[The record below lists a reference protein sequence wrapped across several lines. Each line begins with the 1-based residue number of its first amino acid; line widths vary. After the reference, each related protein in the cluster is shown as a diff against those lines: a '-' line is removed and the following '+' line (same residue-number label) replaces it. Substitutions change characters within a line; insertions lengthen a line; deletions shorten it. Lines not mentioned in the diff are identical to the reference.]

1 MLSQKIRNE
10 FLEYF
15 KKQGHTMVPSSPV
28 VPLEDPTIL
37 FTNAGMNQFKD
48 VFLGQ
53 SKRSY
58 QRATSSQKCIRV
70 GGKHND
76 LENVGHTSRHCT
88 FFEMLGNFSFGDYFK
103 EEAIKF
109 AWEVSTQVFDFN
121 PDKIWASVFQE
132 DEEAF
137 QLWQKHLPPSRIIK
151 MGEKDNFWAMGDTG
165 PCGPCSELLY
175 DRGASYGNALSP
187 LQDLDGERYLEFWN
201 LVFMQFNRG
210 TDGKMTPLPKQ
221 SVDTGA
227 GLERIV
233 SLKMNVDSVF
243 LTDILFS
250 LIQMIEK
257 ISSVKYDEKNSELA
271 PAFHVIADHIRSL
284 AFAIADGAIPS
295 NVDRGYILR
304 KLIRRATRYG
314 RKLGLHKPF
323 MGKLLPNLIA
333 TMGSDY
339 PELKTQQSKIEEILT
354 LEEEN
359 FIRTLQRGGTLLND
373 IIENNKSNK
382 ISGEDAFKLKD
393 TYGFPIEEIL
403 LMAKDAHLEV
413 DLETFNQLEEKA
425 KLKSKQAHKCS
436 SPDFAK
442 NVFTDFVKKH
452 AACQFTGYQK
462 TTDEVKIIAIFNGDK
477 FVDTLKADE
486 KGYLILNSTPFYA
499 EGGGQIGDTGS
510 ISKEDN
516 LFEVVDTAS
525 PYPGVICHLGS
536 LKKGSLKTN
545 DQVTVT
551 VDPERR
557 QLISANHSATHL
569 LHFALN
575 HILKGQIKQAGSYV
589 SDKRLR
595 FDFNYHKALTLEETR
610 QIEDLVNQ
618 QIRNDQEVKIYTLS
632 YAEAQK
638 EKSIKQFFGEKYG
651 DTVRVIE
658 IGKAKELCGGTHA
671 VRTGTIGLF
680 KILKEHSIAAGIR
693 RIEAASGPEAE
704 MFVREKEN
712 LLTHLSS
719 LLKTQ
724 ESKLDTTLLNL
735 IEENKK
741 LKEAKK
747 SQRKTELANLHQTLL
762 KKQVKIK
769 QGPNA
774 YLLAETDL
782 EPSELAHFSAGLL
795 KDLKSGIVALATKT
809 ADKCLFQI
817 VVSADLAEKH
827 QQLGANTLIKA
838 IAPVIQGGG
847 GGSKTSAK
855 AGGSAKAKIP
865 EALKLIEKTIQEQ
878 S

>member
-1 MLSQKIRNE
+1 MLSQKIRQA

-15 KKQGHTMVPSSPV
+15 KNQGHTIIPSSPV

-53 SKRSY
+53 SKRDY
-58 QRATSSQKCIRV
+58 KRATSSQKCIRV

-175 DRGASYGNALSP
+175 DRGAEYGNALSP
-187 LQDLDGERYLEFWN
+187 LQDLSGERYLEFWN

-210 TDGKMTPLPKQ
+210 TDGKMIPLPKQ

-233 SLKMNVDSVF
+233 SLKMGVDSVF

-284 AFAIADGAIPS
+284 AFAITDGAIPS

-304 KLIRRATRYG
+304 KLIRRAIRYG
-314 RKLGLHKPF
+314 RKLGLQKPF
-323 MGKLLPNLIA
+323 MAKLLPNLIA
-333 TMGSDY
+333 TMGTDY
-339 PELKTQQSKIEEILT
+339 PELKTQQNKIAEILT
-354 LEEEN
+354 LEEES
-359 FIRTLQRGGTLLND
+359 FIRTLQRGGNLLND
-373 IIENNKSNK
+373 IIENNQSSK
-382 ISGEDAFKLKD
+382 ITGEDAFKLKD

-413 DLETFNQLEEKA
+413 DLKTFNKLEEKA
-425 KLKSKQAHKCS
+425 KLTSKKAHKCS

-442 NVFTDFVKKH
+442 NVFTDFVKNH
-452 AACQFTGYQK
+452 AACQFTGYEK
-462 TTDEVKIIAIFNGDK
+462 TTAEVKIIAIFNGDK
-477 FVDTLKADE
+477 FVDTLKEGE

-499 EGGGQIGDTGS
+499 EGGGQIGDIGS
-510 ISKEDN
+510 ISKADN
-516 LFEVVDTAS
+516 VFEVTDTAS

-536 LKKGSLKTN
+536 LKKGTLQK
-545 DQVTVT
+545 DDPVTAA
-551 VDPERR
+551 VDEKRR
-557 QLISANHSATHL
+557 QLISANHSVTHL

-575 HILKGQIKQAGSYV
+575 QVLKGQIKQAGSYV

-595 FDFNYHKALTLEETR
+595 FDFNYHKALSLEEIR

-671 VRTGTIGLF
+671 QRTGTIGFF
-680 KILKEHSIAAGIR
+680 KILKEHSVAAGIR

-704 MFVREKEN
+704 AFVREKEN
-712 LLTHLSS
+712 LLRELSS
-719 LLKTQ
+719 SLKTQ
-724 ESKLDTTLLNL
+724 ENKLSTSLSTL

-741 LKEAKK
+741 LREAKK
-747 SQRKTELANLHQTLL
+747 GQRKTELLNLHQSLL
-762 KKQVKIK
+762 KKQSKK
-769 QGPNA
+769 GNSA
-774 YLLAETDL
+774 YLLAEADL
-782 EPSELAHFSAGLL
+782 EPSELGHFASGLL

-817 VVSADLAEKH
+817 VVSNDLAEKND
-827 QQLGANTLIKA
+827 QLSANTLIKA
-838 IAPVIQGGG
+838 IAPIIQGGG
-847 GGSKTSAK
+847 GGNKTAAK
-855 AGGSAKAKIP
+855 AGGSAKTKIN
-865 EALKLIEKTIQEQ
+865 EALQLIEKTIQNLC
-878 S
+878 